1 MCNLVI
7 CALCFLAG
15 TVVGVM
21 LMCLLQSSRRMD
33 EDFEDWSIYEL
44 QQRTELVQEFDR
56 LADDIVVEALY
67 IAQNHSLEERTV
79 YIPTTE
85 LVLV

>member
-33 EDFEDWSIYEL
+33 AAFEEM
-44 QQRTELVQEFDR
+44 QRRGRRDAV
-56 LADDIVVEALY
+56 
-67 IAQNHSLEERTV
+67 
-79 YIPTTE
+79 
-85 LVLV
+85 

>member
-21 LMCLLQSSRRMD
+21 LMCLLQAG
-33 EDFEDWSIYEL
+33 
-44 QQRTELVQEFDR
+44 RTGTGEREGLYLDQT
-56 LADDIVVEALY
+56 AVEALK
-67 IAQNHSLEERTV
+67 NHIKEVLPLE
-79 YIPTTE
+79 
-85 LVLV
+85 

>member
-21 LMCLLQSSRRMD
+21 LMCLLQSGRRMD
-33 EDFEDWSIYEL
+33 EQFEEM
-44 QQRTELVQEFDR
+44 QRRGRRDAV
-56 LADDIVVEALY
+56 
-67 IAQNHSLEERTV
+67 
-79 YIPTTE
+79 
-85 LVLV
+85 

>member
-21 LMCLLQSSRRMD
+21 LMCLLHAG
-33 EDFEDWSIYEL
+33 
-44 QQRTELVQEFDR
+44 RTGNMKMEGM
-56 LADDIVVEALY
+56 
-67 IAQNHSLEERTV
+67 
-79 YIPTTE
+79 
-85 LVLV
+85 